1 MSAVLDALRRR
12 LDRLAAAQP
21 WAKGSMSRRT
31 LRRRLAALAG
41 RRGGAIPGAPVVALA
56 LRGAP
61 GDLALIGS
69 DWLPCSDA
77 AGILAAGDGSLKVYF
92 GLDPRDV

>member
-1 MSAVLDALRRR
+1 MSAVIEVLRRR
-12 LDRLAAAQP
+12 LDRLAAAQQ
-21 WAKGSMSRRT
+21 WAKGSMSRST

-41 RRGGAIPGAPVVALA
+41 RRGVAIAGAQVVALA
-56 LRGAP
+56 LGGAQ

-69 DWLPCSDA
+69 NWLPRSAA
-77 AGILAAGDGSLKVYF
+77 AGILAACDSPLKVYF

>member
-1 MSAVLDALRRR
+1 MSAVIEDLRRR
-12 LDRLAAAQP
+12 LDRLTAAQQ
-21 WAKGSMSRRT
+21 WAKGSMSRST

-41 RRGGAIPGAPVVALA
+41 RRGVANPGTQVVALA
-56 LRGAP
+56 LGGAQ

-77 AGILAAGDGSLKVYF
+77 AGILAAGDASLKVYF
-92 GLDPRDV
+92 GLNPRDV

>member
-1 MSAVLDALRRR
+1 
-12 LDRLAAAQP
+12 
-21 WAKGSMSRRT
+21 MSRST
-31 LRRRLAALAG
+31 LRRRLAALEG
-41 RRGGAIPGAPVVALA
+41 RPGVAIPGGRVVALA
-56 LRGAP
+56 LRGAQ

-77 AGILAAGDGSLKVYF
+77 AGILAAGDGPLKVYF

>member
-1 MSAVLDALRRR
+1 
-12 LDRLAAAQP
+12 
-21 WAKGSMSRRT
+21 MSRGT
-31 LRRRLAALAG
+31 LRRRLAALEERQG
-41 RRGGAIPGAPVVALA
+41 VAIPGALVVALA
-56 LRGAP
+56 LRGAH

-77 AGILAAGDGSLKVYF
+77 ASILAAGNGPLKMYF